1 MSSEESTT
9 WAEDRRLELVL
20 HKALN
25 DVSSQ
30 SKKLTGKNKQSL
42 QDGMVG
48 IYFSDWD
55 EMEVAW
61 LEYFSEWGK

>member
-25 DVSSQ
+25 DVSNQ

-42 QDGMVG
+42 QMEWLE
-48 IYFSDWD
+48 FTSQDWD

>member
-1 MSSEESTT
+1 MNDQTS
-9 WAEDRRLELVL
+9 WAEDRRLDLVL
-20 HKALN
+20 HMALA
-25 DVSSQ
+25 DVSIQ

-42 QDGMVG
+42 QMEWLE
-48 IYFSDWD
+48 FASQDWD

>member
-1 MSSEESTT
+1 MSFEGSTT

-20 HKALN
+20 HKALA
-25 DVSSQ
+25 DVSNQ

-42 QDGMVG
+42 QMECLE
-48 IYFSDWD
+48 FTCQDWD

>member
-1 MSSEESTT
+1 MNDQTS

-20 HKALN
+20 HKALA

-42 QDGMVG
+42 QMEWLE
-48 IYFSDWD
+48 FASQDWD

>member
-1 MSSEESTT
+1 MSFEGSTT

-25 DVSSQ
+25 DVSNQ

-42 QDGMVG
+42 QMEWLE
-48 IYFSDWD
+48 FTSQDWD